1 MAQGVFASGNIGF
14 HNVANKICGRG
25 NFWLDGAAHGKTSD
39 FDHAILTGRGTLT
52 ATIQPM
58 SALHNLSALNFLA
71 IGAGAALGAWVRWL
85 LGMALNPLLIALP
98 LGTLAA
104 NVIGGYLIGVAVGI
118 FHINT
123 HFPLAWKLFAITG
136 FLGGLTTFSTFSAE
150 VVERLLAGQ
159 PAWAIALASVHLAG
173 SLTAT
178 YLGLLT
184 VGATRIWS

>member
-1 MAQGVFASGNIGF
+1 
-14 HNVANKICGRG
+14 
-25 NFWLDGAAHGKTSD
+25 
-39 FDHAILTGRGTLT
+39 
-52 ATIQPM
+52 M
-58 SALHNLSALNFLA
+58 SVTYNLSVQNFLA
-71 IGAGAALGAWVRWL
+71 VGLGAAMGAWLRWL
-85 LGMALNPLLIALP
+85 LGLLLNPLLIALP

-104 NVIGGYLIGVAVGI
+104 NLIGGYLVGVAVGL
-118 FHINT
+118 FHLNT

-159 PAWAIALASVHLAG
+159 PALAIGLASVHLAG

-178 YLGLLT
+178 YLGLLS

>member
-1 MAQGVFASGNIGF
+1 VLAGSEIGF
-14 HNVANKICGRG
+14 DDVADEIGG
-25 NFWLDGAAHGKTSD
+25 GGDFWLVRAAHGKTSD
-39 FDHAILTGRGTLT
+39 FNPAILTGRGHQT
-52 ATIQPM
+52 ATIHPM
-58 SALHNLSALNFLA
+58 SALHNLTALNFLA
-71 IGAGAALGAWVRWL
+71 VGAGAALGAWARWL
-85 LGMALNPLLIALP
+85 LGLALNPLFIALP

-104 NVIGGYLIGVAVGI
+104 NVIGGYLIGIAVGL

-159 PAWAIALASVHLAG
+159 PMLAIGLATIHLAG